1 MKHQTQK
8 IKLSLIGIIA
18 IAVGMLL
25 LGTKDCSAVR
35 LSYSPIRYS
44 KILVPDST
52 EDMSITLTV
61 PADAEGPAHYEL
73 EVYPFYIDDN
83 GDTRFEAKD
92 TYSEIVNWITIPEE
106 DAKGIIKPNESKQI
120 NYKITVPG
128 NAPAGG
134 QYAVIIVKTYD
145 DVESDIKQVY
155 QMTQA
160 VYAEVV
166 GETIRGGEVISTNLP
181 TILFSGNLTASA
193 TIRNDGNVHA
203 SAKHILKVFPL
214 FGDEE
219 LFTNEEN
226 PENSSVIM
234 PGASRLT
241 SIAWESTPVAGI
253 FRVKYSVEFE
263 GVKNE
268 LEKIVIVCPLWLLIV
283 IVLFIATII
292 YRLLTSAKPSK
303 KTKKESSA
311 EA

>member
-1 MKHQTQK
+1 MKRQFNKTK
-8 IKLSLIGIIA
+8 
-18 IAVGMLL
+18 LL
-25 LGTKDCSAVR
+25 LAVIVAIIGAFVVSTKNCSAVR
-35 LSYSPIRYS
+35 LSYSPINY
-44 KILVPDST
+44 KKVLVPDST
-52 EDMSITLTV
+52 EDLTITLST
-61 PADAEGPAHYEL
+61 PGDAKEAANYEL
-73 EVYPFYIDDN
+73 EVRPFFFDN
-83 GDTRFEAKD
+83 NGESYFEAKD
-92 TYSEIVNWITIPEE
+92 SYSEIVNWITIPEE
-106 DAKGIIKPNESKQI
+106 DVKGIIKPNEPKKI
-120 NYKITVPG
+120 VYRITVPE

-145 DVESDIKQVY
+145 DNGSDIKQIY
-155 QMTQA
+155 EMTQA
-160 VYAEVV
+160 IYAEVA

-181 TILFSGNLTASA
+181 TVLFSGNLTASA
-193 TIRNDGNVHA
+193 TIKNNGNIHA
-203 SAKHILKVFPL
+203 YAKHTLKVLPL

-219 LFTNEEN
+219 LFTNEES
-226 PENSSVIM
+226 PQEGAVIM

-241 SIAWESTPVAGI
+241 SIAWENTPVAGI

-283 IVLFIATII
+283 IVLFVATII